1 VLDQQFDEDTTL
13 NKCRSTVSVVEK
25 IRKDIK
31 DASAKGKEL
40 SCLLVINI
48 VGM

>member
-13 NKCRSTVSVVEK
+13 NKCRSNVSVVEK